1 MAATNETSHPERNRG
16 WYQEDLTE
24 INEPMRD
31 LLENYSK
38 IPSEEVVMHRE
49 RGFASHPYPC
59 IGRYRFTVLTL
70 YTHPLYA
77 TIIERLKQPGAAYL
91 DIGCCFGQDL
101 RRLAYDGVP
110 PENLTGVDIAG
121 DLMELGY
128 RLFCDRDT
136 LRARFT
142 VADVFAG
149 DGDDGDD
156 HGVWAGLQA
165 RGADVVHCSAF
176 FHLFT
181 LAEQQ
186 TAARHIAR
194 LVRPGGVVVGR
205 QSGSVAP
212 GNVPAIQQGT
222 FSYRHDVDTF
232 AALWNGA
239 GEATGTRWRVE
250 GTLDMVG
257 INTSSPVEDE
267 NSRRLLFTVTRV
279 E

>member
-24 INEPMRD
+24 INQPMRD
-31 LLENYSK
+31 LLVNYSK
-38 IPSEEVVMHRE
+38 VPSEDVVKHVNLIRE
-49 RGFASHPYPC
+49 RGFASNPYPC
-59 IGRYRFTVLTL
+59 IGLYRFTILTL
-70 YTHPLYA
+70 HTHPLYA
-77 TIIERLKQPGAAYL
+77 TIVERLKQPDTAYL

-101 RRLAYDGVP
+101 RRLAHDGVP
-110 PENLTGVDIAG
+110 TENLTGLDIAG
-121 DLMELGY
+121 ALMEHGY
-128 RLFCDRDT
+128 ALFRDRDT
-136 LRARFT
+136 LKSRFT
-142 VADVFAG
+142 VADVFTG
-149 DGDDGDD
+149 DTDPA
-156 HGVWAGLQA
+156 WAELRD

-205 QSGSVAP
+205 QIGSVAP
-212 GNVPAIQQGT
+212 GDVPAIQEGSA
-222 FSYRHDVDTF
+222 SYRHDVETF
-232 AALWNGA
+232 AALWNRA
-239 GEATGTRWRVE
+239 GEETSTRWRVE
-250 GTLDMVG
+250 GTMDMVG